1 MEKTWRWFGKKD
13 KITLDMLRQ
22 IGVEGIV
29 TALHDVPNG
38 EIWTEEAIN
47 DLKTYIESYGL
58 RWSVVESLPVCEAIK
73 YAGPEREQLI
83 ENYKIS
89 LANLGKCGVKTVCYN
104 FMPVIDWIRTDL
116 QHPWADEAI
125 KYAGPEREQLI
136 ENYKISLAN
145 LGKCGVKT
153 VCYNFMPVID
163 WIRTDLQHPWAD
175 GTSSLYF
182 DRVRF
187 AYFDLRILQREGAE
201 KDYSAEELAKVTEL
215 DKTITEAE
223 KDSLVDAI
231 IVKTQGFVNGNI
243 KEGDK
248 NPVNIFRNLLALYK
262 GIDRDALRENM
273 RYFLAAIMPV
283 CEEYGVNMCV
293 HPDDPPFQVLG
304 LPRIVTNEEDIAWF
318 LNAVDNPHNG
328 LTFCAGSLSAGEH
341 NDTRELARKF
351 ASRTHFVHL
360 RSTAAMP
367 GGNFIE
373 SSHLTGRGHL
383 IDLIRIFE
391 KENPNLPMRVDHG
404 RMMLGD
410 EDKGYNP
417 GYSFHGRMLALAQVE
432 GMMAVVQDEMKQKE
446 TQA

>member
-1 MEKTWRWFGKKD
+1 MMEKTWRWFGKKD
-13 KITLDMLRQ
+13 KITLPMLRQ

-38 EIWTEEAIN
+38 EIWTVEAIN
-47 DLKTYIESYGL
+47 DLKSYIESYGL

-73 YAGPEREQLI
+73 YAGAEREQLI
-83 ENYKIS
+83 ENYKVS
-89 LANLGKCGVKTVCYN
+89 LANLGKCGIKTVCYN

-116 QHPWADEAI
+116 QHPW
-125 KYAGPEREQLI
+125 P
-136 ENYKISLAN
+136 
-145 LGKCGVKT
+145 
-153 VCYNFMPVID
+153 
-163 WIRTDLQHPWAD
+163 D
-175 GTSSLYF
+175 GTSSLYY
-182 DRVRF
+182 DRIRF
-187 AYFDLRILQREGAE
+187 AYFDIRILEREGAE
-201 KDYSAEELAKVTEL
+201 KDYTEEELQKVTEL
-215 DKTITEAE
+215 DKVITEEE
-223 KDSLVDAI
+223 KDALIDTI

-248 NPVNIFRNLLALYK
+248 NPVAIFKRLLALYK
-262 GIDRDALRENM
+262 DIDRDTLRENM
-273 RYFLAAIMPV
+273 RYFLSAIMPV

-293 HPDDPPFQVLG
+293 HPDDPPFQILG
-304 LPRIVTNEEDIAWF
+304 LPRIVTNENDIEWF

-341 NDTRELARKF
+341 NDTRELAKKF
-351 ASRTHFVHL
+351 AKRTHFVHL
-360 RSTAAMP
+360 RSTAAMQ

-391 KENPNLPMRVDHG
+391 NENPGLPMRVDHG

-432 GMMAVVQDEMKQKE
+432 GMMAVVDDEKKRQIIL
-446 TQA
+446 

>member
-1 MEKTWRWFGKKD
+1 MMEKTWRWFGKKD
-13 KITLDMLRQ
+13 KITLPMLRQ

-38 EIWTEEAIN
+38 EIWTVEAIN
-47 DLKTYIESYGL
+47 DLKSYIESYGL

-73 YAGPEREQLI
+73 YAGAEREQLI

-89 LANLGKCGVKTVCYN
+89 LANLGKCGIKTVCYN

-116 QHPWADEAI
+116 QHPW
-125 KYAGPEREQLI
+125 P
-136 ENYKISLAN
+136 
-145 LGKCGVKT
+145 
-153 VCYNFMPVID
+153 
-163 WIRTDLQHPWAD
+163 D
-175 GTSSLYF
+175 GTSSLYY
-182 DRVRF
+182 DRIRF
-187 AYFDLRILQREGAE
+187 AYFDIRILEREGAE
-201 KDYSAEELAKVTEL
+201 KDYTEEELQKVAEL
-215 DKTITEAE
+215 DKVITEAE
-223 KDSLVDAI
+223 KDALIDTI

-248 NPVNIFRNLLALYK
+248 NPVSIFKRLLALYK
-262 GIDRDALRENM
+262 DINRDALRENM
-273 RYFLAAIMPV
+273 RYFLSAIMPV

-304 LPRIVTNEEDIAWF
+304 LPRIVTNENDIDWF

-341 NDTRELARKF
+341 NDTRELAKKF
-351 ASRTHFVHL
+351 AKRTHFVHL
-360 RSTAAMP
+360 RSTAAMQ

-391 KENPNLPMRVDHG
+391 NENPGLPMRVDHG

-432 GMMAVVQDEMKQKE
+432 GMMAVVDDEKRRQIIL
-446 TQA
+446 

>member
-1 MEKTWRWFGKKD
+1 MMEKTWRWFGKKD
-13 KITLDMLRQ
+13 KITLPMLRQ

-38 EIWTEEAIN
+38 EIWTVEAIN
-47 DLKTYIESYGL
+47 DLKSYIESYGL

-73 YAGPEREQLI
+73 YAGAEREQLI
-83 ENYKIS
+83 ENYKVS
-89 LANLGKCGVKTVCYN
+89 LANLGKCGIKTVCYN

-116 QHPWADEAI
+116 QHPW
-125 KYAGPEREQLI
+125 P
-136 ENYKISLAN
+136 
-145 LGKCGVKT
+145 
-153 VCYNFMPVID
+153 
-163 WIRTDLQHPWAD
+163 D
-175 GTSSLYF
+175 GTSSLYY
-182 DRVRF
+182 DRIRF
-187 AYFDLRILQREGAE
+187 AYFDIRILEREGAE
-201 KDYSAEELAKVTEL
+201 KDYTEEELQKVAEL
-215 DKTITEAE
+215 DKVITEAE
-223 KDSLVDAI
+223 KDALIDTI

-248 NPVNIFRNLLALYK
+248 NPVSIFKRLLALYK
-262 GIDRDALRENM
+262 DINRDALRENM
-273 RYFLAAIMPV
+273 RYFLSAIMPV

-304 LPRIVTNEEDIAWF
+304 LPRIVTNENDIEWF

-328 LTFCAGSLSAGEH
+328 LTFCAGSLSADEH
-341 NDTRELARKF
+341 NDTRELAKKF
-351 ASRTHFVHL
+351 AKRTHFVHL
-360 RSTAAMP
+360 RSTAAMQ

-391 KENPNLPMRVDHG
+391 NENPGLPMRVDHG

-432 GMMAVVQDEMKQKE
+432 GMMAVVDDEKRRQ
-446 TQA
+446 TIL

>member
-1 MEKTWRWFGKKD
+1 
-13 KITLDMLRQ
+13 MLRQ

-38 EIWTEEAIN
+38 EIWTVEAIN
-47 DLKTYIESYGL
+47 DLKQYIESYGM

-73 YAGPEREQLI
+73 YAGPERDQLI
-83 ENYKIS
+83 ENYKVS

-104 FMPVIDWIRTDL
+104 FMPVIDWVRTDL
-116 QHPWADEAI
+116 QHPW
-125 KYAGPEREQLI
+125 P
-136 ENYKISLAN
+136 
-145 LGKCGVKT
+145 
-153 VCYNFMPVID
+153 
-163 WIRTDLQHPWAD
+163 D
-175 GTSSLYF
+175 GSSSLYY

-187 AYFDLRILQREGAE
+187 AYFDTRILQREGAE
-201 KDYSAEELAKVTEL
+201 KDYTEEELRKVAEL
-215 DKTITEAE
+215 DKVITEAE
-223 KDSLVDAI
+223 KDELVDAI

-243 KEGDK
+243 REGDK
-248 NPVNIFRNLLALYK
+248 NPVAIFKRLLSLYD

-273 RYFLAAIMPV
+273 RYFLSAIMPV

-293 HPDDPPFQVLG
+293 HPDDPPFQILG
-304 LPRIVTNEEDIAWF
+304 LPRIVTNEEDIDWF
-318 LNAVDNPHNG
+318 LRAVDNPHNG

-351 ASRTHFVHL
+351 AKRTHFVHL

-373 SSHLTGRGHL
+373 SSHLSGRGHL

-391 KENPNLPMRVDHG
+391 QENPGLPMRVDHG

-410 EDKGYNP
+410 EDKGYNA
-417 GYSFHGRMLALAQVE
+417 GYSFHGRMFALAQVE
-432 GMMAVVQDEMKQKE
+432 GMMAVVEDELKRGI
-446 TQA
+446 TL

>member
-1 MEKTWRWFGKKD
+1 MMEKTWRWFGKKD
-13 KITLDMLRQ
+13 KITLPMLRQ

-38 EIWTEEAIN
+38 EIWTVEAIN
-47 DLKTYIESYGL
+47 NLKSYIESYGL

-73 YAGPEREQLI
+73 YAGAEREQLI
-83 ENYKIS
+83 ENYKVS
-89 LANLGKCGVKTVCYN
+89 LANLGKCGIKTVCYN

-116 QHPWADEAI
+116 QHPW
-125 KYAGPEREQLI
+125 P
-136 ENYKISLAN
+136 
-145 LGKCGVKT
+145 
-153 VCYNFMPVID
+153 
-163 WIRTDLQHPWAD
+163 D
-175 GTSSLYF
+175 GTSSLYY

-187 AYFDLRILQREGAE
+187 AYFDIRILEREGAE
-201 KDYSAEELAKVTEL
+201 KDYTEEELRKVAEL
-215 DKTITEAE
+215 DKVITEEE
-223 KDSLVDAI
+223 KDALIDTI

-248 NPVNIFRNLLALYK
+248 NPVAIFKRLLALYK
-262 GIDRDALRENM
+262 DIDRDTLRENM
-273 RYFLAAIMPV
+273 RYFLSAIMPV

-304 LPRIVTNEEDIAWF
+304 LPRIVTNESDIEWF
-318 LNAVDNPHNG
+318 LNAVNNPHNG

-341 NDTRELARKF
+341 NDTRELAKKF
-351 ASRTHFVHL
+351 VKRTHFVHL
-360 RSTAAMP
+360 RSTAAMQ

-391 KENPNLPMRVDHG
+391 NENPGLPMRVDHG

-432 GMMAVVQDEMKQKE
+432 GMMAVVDDEKE
-446 TQA
+446 RQIKL